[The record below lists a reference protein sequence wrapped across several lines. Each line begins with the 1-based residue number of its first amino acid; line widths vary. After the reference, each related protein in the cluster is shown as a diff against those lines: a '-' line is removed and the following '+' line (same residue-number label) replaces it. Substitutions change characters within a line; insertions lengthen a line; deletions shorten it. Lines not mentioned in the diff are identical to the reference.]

1 MEKRLNNKVNE
12 YMQTFKNDLH
22 SKILSTKFETREQV
36 SDLVQYIFEYPKL
49 GLAKEDFEKRKRVK
63 NSIPEINRCIAKRA
77 NGEQCT
83 RRRKDECE
91 YCGTHSKGTPHG
103 TIDNENSDVQHNQSV
118 QVFAEEIKGIVYYL
132 DKYYNVYNT
141 EDIMK
146 QIENP
151 RIIAK
156 WEKNSNGHYT
166 IPNLGLV

>member
-1 MEKRLNNKVNE
+1 MKSLKVTCSRCGAPTPYKGIGE
-12 YMQTFKNDLH
+12 FK
-22 SKILSTKFETREQV
+22 
-36 SDLVQYIFEYPKL
+36 
-49 GLAKEDFEKRKRVK
+49 
-63 NSIPEINRCIAKRA
+63 
-77 NGEQCT
+77 
-83 RRRKDECE
+83 CE

-103 TIDNENSDVQHNQSV
+103 TIDNEDSDVQHNQSV